1 MVWASATDPTLIH
14 NFDAAVAVL
23 DRLSISRHEK
33 SPRWFT
39 GVNQRGLVYSAAGL
53 AEFSFEF
60 RTVRRLDRLLGVR
73 LSVGC
78 FGEWA
83 VPQFHFAA
91 GLKIF

>member
-39 GVNQRGLVYSAAGL
+39 G
-53 AEFSFEF
+53 E
-60 RTVRRLDRLLGVR
+60 
-73 LSVGC
+73 
-78 FGEWA
+78 
-83 VPQFHFAA
+83 
-91 GLKIF
+91 